1 MTKCRL
7 CGESNP
13 DTNRFCSNCGA
24 RLEEKDN
31 SALTEALENAEKE
44 FDKDSMVSL
53 DKSRITYVCTVCG
66 SVNRIDQEKCSRCG
80 KPRPRSEYVNALK
93 RIKQG
98 NAMREEQPL
107 VAPAVIQA
115 PAPAPIVEP
124 EPVQEAAPV
133 REQQPAREPAV
144 YGNGQAPAI
153 QQPFVIVPYVN
164 PMQPLWQY
172 NPDQLYRYEP
182 YTPEE
187 LEARRAEREMA
198 EMQRKA
204 QEEAANREANAN
216 YEAEPVVAAAPPASK
231 RSGRFTAIAL
241 ITLILTVAA
250 GVIAYIGGAVDAL
263 AAYAGASFFDTA
275 AEIATA
281 TGWALMAPVCAVIFL
296 AIAAIL
302 LIRSVVRLI
311 RGKAAT
317 RGWFI
322 PLVWVV
328 SFAAF
333 FIGCGMSD
341 GNFDASA
348 LSSVASDMGAGGW
361 ILAAIAVITTIVSC
375 FSVKTAKAK
384 KETAVL

>member
-7 CGESNP
+7 CGEANP

-80 KPRPRSEYVNALK
+80 KPRPRSEYVNALR

-98 NAMREEQPL
+98 NSMRDEQAL

-115 PAPAPIVEP
+115 PSPAPVVEP
-124 EPVQEAAPV
+124 EPV
-133 REQQPAREPAV
+133 REQQPAVRQEVVQAVAPA
-144 YGNGQAPAI
+144 NGQAAAI

-198 EMQRKA
+198 ELSRRA
-204 QEEAANREANAN
+204 AEAASTE
-216 YEAEPVVAAAPPASK
+216 AAPEPEYVPSVPAAK
-231 RSGRFTAIAL
+231 RSGRFTAIAV
-241 ITLILTVAA
+241 ITLILTIIA
-250 GVIAYIGGAVDAL
+250 GAIAYLGSIVEFLSAFGGEAFYEIALDIASAEGIEMMAPICALIFLVIAV
-263 AAYAGASFFDTA
+263 
-275 AEIATA
+275 
-281 TGWALMAPVCAVIFL
+281 V
-296 AIAAIL
+296 L

-311 RGKAAT
+311 RKRAST

-322 PLVWVV
+322 PLVWFISFVA
-328 SFAAF
+328 FAAGCVIAEGRVEAKSF
-333 FIGCGMSD
+333 TDVLPEIG
-341 GNFDASA
+341 
-348 LSSVASDMGAGGW
+348 VGAW
-361 ILAAIAVITTIVSC
+361 ILGAISLVTLIISF
-375 FSVKTAKAK
+375 FSVKTAKTEQDIA
-384 KETAVL
+384 A

>member
-80 KPRPRSEYVNALK
+80 KPRPRSEYVNALR

-98 NAMREEQPL
+98 NAMREEQ
-107 VAPAVIQA
+107 A
-115 PAPAPIVEP
+115 
-124 EPVQEAAPV
+124 
-133 REQQPAREPAV
+133 REQPARDAAV

-204 QEEAANREANAN
+204 QEGANREAN
-216 YEAEPVVAAAPPASK
+216 YEAEPFVAEKPVSA

-250 GVIAYIGGAVDAL
+250 GVIAYIGGAVDML
-263 AAYAGASFFDTA
+263 AAYAGVSFFD
-275 AEIATA
+275 IASDVTSA

-302 LIRSVVRLI
+302 LVRSVVRLI

-333 FIGCGMSD
+333 FIGCGMAD

-348 LSSVASDMGAGGW
+348 LSAVASDIGIGGW
-361 ILAAIAVITTIVSC
+361 ILAAIAVITTVVSC
-375 FSVKTAKAK
+375 FSVKTAKEK
-384 KETAVL
+384 KDTAVL

>member
-80 KPRPRSEYVNALK
+80 KPRPRSEYVNALR

-98 NAMREEQPL
+98 NAMREEQAL

-133 REQQPAREPAV
+133 REQPARDAAV

-204 QEEAANREANAN
+204 QEGANREAN
-216 YEAEPVVAAAPPASK
+216 YEAEPVVAEKPVSA

-250 GVIAYIGGAVDAL
+250 GVVAYIGGAVDML
-263 AAYAGASFFDTA
+263 AAYAGVSFFD
-275 AEIATA
+275 IASDVTSA

-302 LIRSVVRLI
+302 LVRSVVRLI

-333 FIGCGMSD
+333 FIGCGMAD

-348 LSSVASDMGAGGW
+348 LSAVASDIGIGGW
-361 ILAAIAVITTIVSC
+361 ILAAIAVITTVVSC
-375 FSVKTAKAK
+375 FSVKTAKEK
-384 KETAVL
+384 KDTAVL